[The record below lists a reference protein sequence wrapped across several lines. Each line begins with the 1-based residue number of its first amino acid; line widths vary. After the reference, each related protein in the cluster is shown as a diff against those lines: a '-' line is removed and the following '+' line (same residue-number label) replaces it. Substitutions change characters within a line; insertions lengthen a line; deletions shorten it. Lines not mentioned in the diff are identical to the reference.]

1 MHKQPFVLIFAVSF
15 VSAGFVNQAVHADT
29 KTWSSSDGFW
39 HDDSSWSPSGVPGS
53 GDDVI
58 VSPYGGVDTILN
70 FSSATGNRSA
80 NSLLIN
86 SDTAITISFL
96 QTGGNLTISRQ
107 IVGTGSPSLGEFGS
121 GNYVLSGGSLSA
133 EEEIIGDYYTLI
145 PSVYGVFTQSGG
157 TNTVTNLIISRIGSR
172 GEYNLNGG
180 SLLADSEVIGAGADV
195 YSFGTNGVFTQSGG
209 MHVVSREL
217 SIGARGFGTYNLFA
231 GRLSTNSESIG
242 SAIYP
247 WDSGSGNFFQSGGLH
262 TVSDILS
269 IGVGENG
276 HGAYNLIAGSLLTK
290 NESIGTSINP
300 YPAESGGTGIFTQ
313 SGGTH
318 TVNDTLSIG
327 LGGVGTYNLNA
338 GSLSTNSESIG
349 TSIYRFSV
357 ETGGTGIF
365 TQNGGTHTVSGILSI
380 GNGEESTGKYD
391 LSAGSLSAG
400 SEHIYSGTFN
410 QTGGINTVSGELFIG
425 SPDYDSS
432 YNLSAGNLSA
442 STEHIGLGF
451 NGSDIGIGVF
461 TQSGGTNTV
470 NHLTLGLIGS
480 SGSYNLSAG
489 SLLADSEFIGLGDG
503 SHYLP
508 DGHGD
513 LTQSGGM
520 HTVRGELFIGYDGG
534 VGAYNLSAGDL
545 LADSEFVGSGSY
557 FNNIGSGYFT
567 QSGGTHTVIHDFIVG
582 NYFGSASYYLS
593 AGSLS
598 VSSEFIGGGVFSSG
612 IFIQSG
618 GTNTVSDILSIGS
631 GVESTGK
638 YDLSAGSLSVGS
650 EFIGGGPCCSASTG
664 TFNQTGGVH
673 TISGLMTNNG
683 VYNHSG
689 GAFEVSAIDN
699 SGTITQTG
707 GTMTVNGNVINAA
720 SGKIEIANS
729 PAIFTGDVVNNGQFK
744 TTHTTVTFAGTYTEN
759 GSYISDPSIN
769 NFTNLIIGTSGYLV
783 GGTGDE
789 WHITGNFENHSLQN
803 TLWNTANAGLF
814 FDGSGMKSLYLAGID
829 EGASP
834 FGFTNNFAFGSL
846 FLASGV
852 ELNIVDG
859 NATPGAAMYVEQL
872 NLAGGVS
879 QLSSIH
885 SHYNIYYN
893 PVLAGNA
900 YLLGKTYALDGG
912 GLLMAA
918 VPEPETYAML
928 LAGLSV
934 LGFAIRRREQNRKR
948 LN

>member
-1 MHKQPFVLIFAVSF
+1 MHKQSVVLIFVVSF
-15 VSAGFVNQAVHADT
+15 VSAGLVNQAVHAET

-58 VSPYGGVDTILN
+58 VSPYGGIDTILN
-70 FSSATGNRSA
+70 FTSATGNRSA
-80 NSLLIN
+80 NSLLI
-86 SDTAITISFL
+86 SSETANTISFL
-96 QTGGNLTISRQ
+96 QTGGSLTVSSQ
-107 IVGTGSPSLGEFGS
+107 IVGSGFDSGSSGH
-121 GNYVLSGGSLSA
+121 GNYVLSDGSLSA
-133 EEEIIGDYYTLI
+133 EEEVIGDRYTLI
-145 PSVYGVFTQSGG
+145 SGVYGVFTQTGG

-172 GEYNLNGG
+172 GEYSLSGG

-195 YSFGTNGVFTQSGG
+195 YSVGTNGIFTQSGG
-209 MHVVSREL
+209 MHVVNREL
-217 SIGARGFGTYNLFA
+217 SIGARGLGTYNLFA
-231 GRLSTNSESIG
+231 GSLSANSESIG

-276 HGAYNLIAGSLLTK
+276 HGTYNLNAGSLLVK
-290 NESIGTSINP
+290 SESIGTSINP
-300 YPAESGGTGIFTQ
+300 DPVESGGTGIFTQ

-318 TVNDTLSIG
+318 TVSDTLFIG
-327 LGGVGTYNLNA
+327 LGGLGTYNLNA
-338 GSLSTNSESIG
+338 GSLSTKSESIG
-349 TSIYRFSV
+349 SSIYRFSV

-365 TQNGGTHTVSGILSI
+365 TQSGGTHTVSDILSI
-380 GNGEESTGKYD
+380 GNGEASTGKYD
-391 LSAGSLSAG
+391 LSAGNLSAG

-410 QTGGINTVSGELFIG
+410 QTGG
-425 SPDYDSS
+425 
-432 YNLSAGNLSA
+432 
-442 STEHIGLGF
+442 
-451 NGSDIGIGVF
+451 
-461 TQSGGTNTV
+461 TNTV
-470 NHLTLGLIGS
+470 NRLTIGLIRS
-480 SGSYNLSAG
+480 SGIYNLSAG
-489 SLLADSEFIGLGDG
+489 SLLADSEVIGQGDG

-513 LTQSGGM
+513 FTQSGGM
-520 HTVRGELFIGYDGG
+520 HTVRGDLFIGYDGG
-534 VGAYNLSAGDL
+534 VGTYNLSAGDL
-545 LADSEFVGSGSY
+545 LADREFVGSGSY
-557 FNNIGSGYFT
+557 FDNTGSGYFT
-567 QSGGTHTVIHDFIVG
+567 QSGGTHTVIHDFTVG

-612 IFIQSG
+612 TFVQSG
-618 GTNTVSDILSIGS
+618 GTNTVSDILSIGN

-650 EFIGGGPCCSASTG
+650 EFIGGRSCCSASTG

-673 TISGLMTNNG
+673 TITGLMTNNG

-689 GAFEVSAIDN
+689 GAFVVGAIDN

-744 TTHTTVTFAGTYTEN
+744 TTHTTVTFSGTYTEN

-789 WHITGNFENHSLQN
+789 WHITGSFENHSLQN

-814 FDGSGMKSLYLAGID
+814 FDGSGLKSLYLAGID

-846 FLASGV
+846 FLAQGA
-852 ELNIVDG
+852 ELNILDG

-885 SHYNIYYN
+885 SDYNIYYN
-893 PVLAGNA
+893 PALAGNA

-948 LN
+948 LNRFD

>member
-80 NSLLIN
+80 NSLLI
-86 SDTAITISFL
+86 SSETANTISFL
-96 QTGGNLTISRQ
+96 QAGGSLTVSSQ
-107 IVGTGSPSLGEFGS
+107 IVGSGFDSGSSGHGS
-121 GNYVLSGGSLSA
+121 YVLSGGSLSA
-133 EEEIIGDYYTLI
+133 EEEVIGDSYTLI
-145 PSVYGVFTQSGG
+145 PDVYGVFTQSGG
-157 TNTVTNLIISRIGSR
+157 TNTVTNLIISRAGSR
-172 GEYNLNGG
+172 GEYNLSGG
-180 SLLADSEVIGAGADV
+180 SLLVDNEVIGIGYDV
-195 YSFGTNGVFTQSGG
+195 YSFGTNGIFTQSGG
-209 MHVVSREL
+209 MHVVNGGL
-217 SIGARGFGTYNLFA
+217 SIGERGFGTYTLSA
-231 GRLSTNSESIG
+231 GSLSANSESIGSAIAPWESGSGNFTQNGGKHTVSDTLSIGYGPNGRGSYILNEGSLSTNSESIG
-242 SAIYP
+242 STIYSNP
-247 WDSGSGNFFQSGGLH
+247 MEGATGIFTQSGGTH

-269 IGVGENG
+269 IGLGGFGTYTLN
-276 HGAYNLIAGSLLTK
+276 AGSLSTK
-290 NESIGTSINP
+290 SESIGSTFYRDP
-300 YPAESGGTGIFTQ
+300 MVVGGTGIFTQ

-318 TVNDTLSIG
+318 TV
-327 LGGVGTYNLNA
+327 
-338 GSLSTNSESIG
+338 
-349 TSIYRFSV
+349 
-357 ETGGTGIF
+357 
-365 TQNGGTHTVSGILSI
+365 SGILSI
-380 GNGEESTGKYD
+380 GIGEASTGKYD
-391 LSAGSLSAG
+391 LNAGSLSAG

-410 QTGGINTVSGELFIG
+410 QTGG
-425 SPDYDSS
+425 
-432 YNLSAGNLSA
+432 
-442 STEHIGLGF
+442 
-451 NGSDIGIGVF
+451 
-461 TQSGGTNTV
+461 TNTV
-470 NHLTLGLIGS
+470 NRLTLGLVGS
-480 SGSYNLSAG
+480 SGIYNLSAG
-489 SLLADSEFIGLGDG
+489 SLLADIEFIGQGDG

-534 VGAYNLSAGDL
+534 VGTYNLSAGDL
-545 LADSEFVGSGSY
+545 LADSEFVGSGRY
-557 FNNIGSGYFT
+557 FDNIGSGYFT

-612 IFIQSG
+612 TFIQSG

-638 YDLSAGSLSVGS
+638 YDLNAGSLSVGS

-673 TISGLMTNNG
+673 TIAGLMTNNG

-689 GAFEVSAIDN
+689 GAFVVGAIDN

-707 GTMTVNGNVINAA
+707 GTMTVNGNVTNTA

-744 TTHTTVTFAGTYTEN
+744 TTHTTVTFSGTYTEN

-769 NFTNLIIGTSGYLV
+769 NFTNIIIGTSGYLV

-789 WHITGNFENHSLQN
+789 WHITGSFENHSLQN

-814 FDGSGMKSLYLAGID
+814 FDGSGLKSLYLAGID

-846 FLASGV
+846 FLAQGA
-852 ELNIVDG
+852 ELNILDG
-859 NATPGAAMYVEQL
+859 NATPGAAMYVEQF

-885 SHYNIYYN
+885 SDYNIYYN
-893 PVLAGNA
+893 PALAGNA

-948 LN
+948 LNRFD